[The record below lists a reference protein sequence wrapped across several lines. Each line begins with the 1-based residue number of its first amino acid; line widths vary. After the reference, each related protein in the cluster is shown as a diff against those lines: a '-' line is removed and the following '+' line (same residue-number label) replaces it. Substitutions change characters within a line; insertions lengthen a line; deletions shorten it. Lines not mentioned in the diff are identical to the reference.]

1 MTGRRLVLVSAGLAP
16 DGGGSAALGRLTA
29 SAAGDFCGRAGVA
42 FEVLHLG
49 AETKALGPWPTRHF
63 GQDRRALVAAVARA
77 QQGRSAL
84 LFDHLGPA
92 RVQALM
98 PGSFRAPY
106 ALFLLGLEI
115 DRPLSWDRR
124 RALAGAR
131 QRLAISEHTRRLC
144 QARMP
149 HVPAIDVLYPALAAP
164 DPQGPV
170 DAALLARAGAGFFL
184 VVGRLA
190 AAEGYKGHD
199 ALLEALGRL
208 RDEGRATARLVVAGE
223 GDDRTRLAA
232 RAGALGLGDAVLFT
246 GFVNEPTLLALYE
259 RCRAFAMPSSGEG
272 FGLVYLEAMRAGRA
286 CIALEGSAAAEIVVH
301 EETGLLV
308 RLGDASLERAL
319 SRLDADAPLA
329 ARLGA
334 AGLARFQERFSRE
347 RFGRELDVHLG
358 RLLEAA

>member
-1 MTGRRLVLVSAGLAP
+1 MTGRRLVLVSAGLAR
-16 DGGGSAALGRLTA
+16 DGGGSAALGRLAAA
-29 SAAGDFCGRAGVA
+29 SAGEFCARTGVA

-49 AETKALGPWPTRHF
+49 DEAPGLGPWPTRHF
-63 GQDRRALVAAVARA
+63 AQDRRALVAAVARA

-92 RVQALM
+92 RVQALL
-98 PGSFRAPY
+98 PRAFRAPY
-106 ALFLLGLEI
+106 AVFLLGVEI

-124 RALAGAR
+124 RALAGAS

-144 QARMP
+144 LARMP
-149 HVPAIDVLYPALAAP
+149 EVPAIDVLYPSLTAP
-164 DPQGPV
+164 EPTGSPDV
-170 DAALLARAGAGFFL
+170 ALLERAGRDFFL

-199 ALLEALGRL
+199 ALFEALASLARRGGAL
-208 RDEGRATARLVVAGE
+208 PRLVVAGD
-223 GDDRTRLAA
+223 GDDRARLMA
-232 RAGALGLGDAVLFT
+232 RAQALGLGAAVLFA
-246 GFVNEPTLLALYE
+246 GFVAEPTLLALYE

-286 CIALEGSAAAEIVVH
+286 CIALEASAAAEIVVH

-308 RLGDASLERAL
+308 RPDDASLETAL
-319 SRLDADAPLA
+319 ARLDADASLA

-334 AGLARFQERFSRE
+334 AGRARFAERFSRE
-347 RFGRELDVHLG
+347 RFGRELDAHLG